1 MLTVRT
7 YVRGTG
13 AWNMCAEH
21 PNATS
26 LAENSDALTLAC
38 KWKWNYVRDNDKT
51 KLHSEAAETGSVR
64 WDVRVFLL
72 TGVTSYS
79 VDGVSVL
86 SDREYTSE
94 LADTQSQA
102 YQSLRQEFCSQ
113 VNTCTNWGLCDIIIK
128 TLFYNVTLACGYGF
142 CTGDDKHA
150 VRVDYELH
158 VWCDIYVRLI
168 PSSTVL
174 NKCNA
179 TGCIEFSCN
188 DLRYIWWY
196 NKITKYFQLTIY

>member
-26 LAENSDALTLAC
+26 VAKNSDALTLAC

-72 TGVTSYS
+72 TGVTSFS

-128 TLFYNVTLACGYGF
+128 TLFYNNACMRLWF
-142 CTGDDKHA
+142 
-150 VRVDYELH
+150 LH
-158 VWCDIYVRLI
+158 RWWQTCRQSRLRATCVMRHLRTSDTVKY
-168 PSSTVL
+168 SSQQV
-174 NKCNA
+174 
-179 TGCIEFSCN
+179 
-188 DLRYIWWY
+188 
-196 NKITKYFQLTIY
+196 